1 MIVIT
6 HLYLPLEYDKQYYCW
21 YEQNQSYEENERQR
35 SHYDVII
42 VLETS
47 GVGIQE
53 PSL

>member
-1 MIVIT
+1 MRTVIRQAALT
-6 HLYLPLEYDKQYYCW
+6 VGYKK
-21 YEQNQSYEENERQR
+21 NQSYEENECQR